1 MIKVILAFSMQLIFN
16 LAFFI
21 SDYKTGFGGQYGVQS
36 DRVDKSAVGWEHHEA
51 LQKHE
56 SQKDYS
62 KGFGGKFG
70 VQTDRKDKTA
80 LSYDDQSA
88 EKIGTNYVKTK
99 PDIPAR
105 NAGNLKARFE
115 NMAKQNEEE
124 SKVRIAITTRN
135 FSVTNYTPI
144 NDYKIFSSTKMALI
158 VMTKVGNTDQL
169 DLMKNHSFLLAH
181 RTFLVTRHLLRGMHI
196 W

>member
-1 MIKVILAFSMQLIFN
+1 MVFT
-16 LAFFI
+16 FFLLI

-70 VQTDRKDKTA
+70 VQMDRKDKTA
-80 LSYDDQSA
+80 LSYDDQSD
-88 EKIGTNYVKTK
+88 EKIGTNYVRTK

-124 SKVRIAITTRN
+124 SKVRTSIATISS
-135 FSVTNYTPI
+135 SVANPPTH
-144 NDYKIFSSTKMALI
+144 
-158 VMTKVGNTDQL
+158 KVE
-169 DLMKNHSFLLAH
+169 
-181 RTFLVTRHLLRGMHI
+181 I
-196 W
+196 

>member
-124 SKVRIAITTRN
+124 SKVRIATTS
-135 FSVTNYTPI
+135 FSVANYTTI
-144 NDYKIFSSTKMALI
+144 NDYKISQ
-158 VMTKVGNTDQL
+158 VQEW
-169 DLMKNHSFLLAH
+169 H
-181 RTFLVTRHLLRGMHI
+181 
-196 W
+196 